1 MKQTKSI
8 EILVYPDGTI
18 EAETFGMKG
27 EECMDKL
34 EELLSGLLDVDD
46 AILKPEYYDDSNV
59 EIKRDDNNIVNIDGD

>member
-27 EECMDKL
+27 KECLDKL

-59 EIKRDDNNIVNIDGD
+59 EIKRDDDNIVNIDGD

>member
-27 EECMDKL
+27 KECLDKL

-59 EIKRDDNNIVNIDGD
+59 DIKRDDDNIVNIDGD

>member
-59 EIKRDDNNIVNIDGD
+59 EINRDDDNIVNIDGD